1 MRRARGGGFIGT
13 ALLAVLCGGLSVIV
27 FLELAPLPADPGAR
41 AAAAR
46 TQQKPAL
53 ATASEPRFTLPP
65 LRDFGEV
72 LARPVFS
79 ETRRPP
85 APEAAA
91 PGATPPFAL
100 VGVVLTATERHA
112 LLEHGLPPHI
122 DRFAEGQ
129 EVDGWAVE
137 AVQLDRVVL
146 RRGDNRVEV
155 KAKDKAAPSTPQSRR
170 AATAGQP
177 VPPPSRAAPTPP
189 GPPAGG
195 FPLLGPFGD
204 PAQQ

>member
-1 MRRARGGGFIGT
+1 VKRARGGGFLGT
-13 ALLAVLCGGLSVIV
+13 ALLGVLCGGFAAVV
-27 FLELAPLPADPGAR
+27 FLELEPPLADPGAR
-41 AAAAR
+41 AAAR
-46 TQQKPAL
+46 MQQKPAL
-53 ATASEPRFTLPP
+53 AAASEPRFTMPP

-91 PGATPPFAL
+91 PGATAPFTL
-100 VGVVLTATERHA
+100 VGVVLSATERHA
-112 LLEHGLPPHI
+112 LLEHGQPPHL
-122 DRFAEGQ
+122 DRVAEGQ
-129 EVDGWAVE
+129 EVDGWTLE

-155 KAKDKAAPSTPQSRR
+155 KAKDKASTSVPQLRR
-170 AATAGQP
+170 AATANP
-177 VPPPSRAAPTPP
+177 PASPPSRGAQVPT
-189 GPPAGG
+189 PPAGG
-195 FPLLGPFGD
+195 FQLPALFSD

>member
-1 MRRARGGGFIGT
+1 MKRARGGGFLGT
-13 ALLAVLCGGLSVIV
+13 ALLAVLCSGFAAIV
-27 FLELAPLPADPGAR
+27 FFELEPPLADPGAR
-41 AAAAR
+41 AAARA
-46 TQQKPAL
+46 QQKPAV
-53 ATASEPRFTLPP
+53 AAAIEPRFTMPP

-91 PGATPPFAL
+91 SGATAPFAL
-100 VGVVLTATERHA
+100 VGVVLSAKDRHA

-122 DRFAEGQ
+122 DRVAEGQ
-129 EVDGWAVE
+129 EVDGWTLE

-155 KAKDKAAPSTPQSRR
+155 KAKDRAPTAALQPRR
-170 AATAGQP
+170 AATANP
-177 VPPPSRAAPTPP
+177 PAPPPSRGAQAPPVPP
-189 GPPAGG
+189 VGG
-195 FPLLGPFGD
+195 LSLPGLLAD
-204 PAQQ
+204 PTQQ

>member
-1 MRRARGGGFIGT
+1 MRRARGGGFLGT
-13 ALLAVLCGGLSVIV
+13 ALLALLCGGFAVIV
-27 FLELAPLPADPGAR
+27 FFELEPPLADPGAR
-41 AAAAR
+41 AATR
-46 TQQKPAL
+46 LQQKPAL
-53 ATASEPRFTLPP
+53 AAASEPRFTMSP

-91 PGATPPFAL
+91 PGATAPFAL
-100 VGVVLTATERHA
+100 VGVVLSAKERHA

-122 DRFAEGQ
+122 DRVAEGQ
-129 EVDGWAVE
+129 EVDGWTLE

-155 KAKDKAAPSTPQSRR
+155 KAKDKAPTPAPQQRR
-170 AATAGQP
+170 AAAASP
-177 VPPPSRAAPTPP
+177 PAPPPSRGAQLPSA
-189 GPPAGG
+189 PPAGASL
-195 FPLLGPFGD
+195 PALFGD
-204 PAQQ
+204 PTQQ